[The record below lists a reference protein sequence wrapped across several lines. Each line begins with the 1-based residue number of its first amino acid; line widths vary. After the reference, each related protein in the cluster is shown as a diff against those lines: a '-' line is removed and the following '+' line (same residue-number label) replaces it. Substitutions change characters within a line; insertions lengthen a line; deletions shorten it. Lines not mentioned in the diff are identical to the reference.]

1 MGGKGSETPVGG
13 MLTIMHMAKKVMKM
27 KNLGTRTQGQ
37 ISMTLVTKPMEVDQG
52 AKAMA
57 VVKIKVATAARRA
70 EVVVV
75 AETQEEEWEEVVLQ
89 NEERTPI
96 IYPIRKSHFHVTYAE
111 LITKLVLGLN
121 IISGIL
127 TRTKMATLLP
137 LKMLPE
143 FLVKVKERLVVLGAL
158 AAHLRLM
165 KVGIVEALL

>member
-1 MGGKGSETPVGG
+1 MFKTRVIKCSRNEYTNDDTSIDLPCYILVRLVAQVEPILGKGSEIPVGG
-13 MLTIMHMAKKVMKM
+13 MLTIMHMVKKVMKM

-37 ISMTLVTKPMEVDQG
+37 ISMTLATKPMEAGRG

-96 IYPIRKSHFHVTYAE
+96 IYPIRKSHFHVT
-111 LITKLVLGLN
+111 V
-121 IISGIL
+121 SHS
-127 TRTKMATLLP
+127 
-137 LKMLPE
+137 
-143 FLVKVKERLVVLGAL
+143 F
-158 AAHLRLM
+158 
-165 KVGIVEALL
+165 

>member
-1 MGGKGSETPVGG
+1 MEPILGKGSEIPVGG
-13 MLTIMHMAKKVMKM
+13 MLTIMHMVKKVMKM

-37 ISMTLVTKPMEVDQG
+37 ISMTLATKPMEAGRG

-96 IYPIRKSHFHVTYAE
+96 IYPIRKSHFHVT
-111 LITKLVLGLN
+111 V
-121 IISGIL
+121 SHS
-127 TRTKMATLLP
+127 
-137 LKMLPE
+137 
-143 FLVKVKERLVVLGAL
+143 F
-158 AAHLRLM
+158 
-165 KVGIVEALL
+165 